1 MPKACTLIKAVPT
14 AVDRI
19 LNEVKK
25 MSAVKKA
32 YIIYGRWDIVAFI
45 EAPTLDMGK
54 LSATINSMDGVR
66 SSETLPEA

>member
-1 MPKACTLIKAVPT
+1 MPKACILIKAVPT
-14 AVDRI
+14 TIEKI
-19 LNEVKK
+19 LERVQK

-32 YIIYGRWDIVAFI
+32 YAIYGRWDIVAFI
-45 EAPTLDMGK
+45 DAPTGEIEK